1 MNISS
6 SFSVENTPKEIRKMV
21 NKIKRNAPGEVKF
34 CYEAGVCG
42 FTLQRRIEAL
52 RCKCR
57 VIDPSLTPHKRG
69 EKEKTDHW
77 DVRKLL
83 GLFMVDMLAEVYK
96 T

>member
-1 MNISS
+1 
-6 SFSVENTPKEIRKMV
+6 MV
-21 NKIKRNAPGEVKF
+21 NKIKRNAPGELKF

-52 RCKCR
+52 GCKCS

>member
-1 MNISS
+1 MLQ
-6 SFSVENTPKEIRKMV
+6 VKQ
-21 NKIKRNAPGEVKF
+21 KF

-52 RCKCR
+52 GCKCR